1 MIVSARRCATR
12 TDRVAS
18 TAALRSALAD
28 RPAGDLRTVFGARA
42 KSRATGLIFSPSR
55 RQRRRMVSQ
64 VSMLITP
71 WGRSSRGTVSLPV
84 PSGGRP
90 ALRAQGYIFRAPS
103 EVQISAAVST
113 CSHSV
118 VRPQLRAG
126 RNRRAIS
133 LPVGLGPT
141 SVDRASR
148 HPMGQPTPASA
159 GEHRCPES
167 YAVVPYVNAL
177 RVEFDER
184 HPIESGYR
192 EGRVATECDIFYRA
206 IVLKHVSGSGHRCC

>member
-1 MIVSARRCATR
+1 MCDTYRSSSFNRGVAVRFGGPSCRRFAY
-12 TDRVAS
+12 RVRRQGQITGHRLDLFAVR
-18 TAALRSALAD
+18 TAAKAN
-28 RPAGDLRTVFGARA
+28 
-42 KSRATGLIFSPSR
+42 GLPG
-55 RQRRRMVSQ
+55 
-64 VSMLITP
+64 LHANHP
-71 WGRSSRGTVSLPV
+71 LGRSSRGTVSLPV